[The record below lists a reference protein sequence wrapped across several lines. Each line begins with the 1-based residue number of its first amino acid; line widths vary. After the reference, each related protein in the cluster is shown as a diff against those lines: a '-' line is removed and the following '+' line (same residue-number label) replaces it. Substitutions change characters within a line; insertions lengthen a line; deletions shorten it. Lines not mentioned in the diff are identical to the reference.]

1 MRVPAR
7 FHVYRSCKTFRL
19 LVGVVHR
26 WNDDNERL
34 GYSGE
39 LPAGVVMMEHEERGS
54 VTNTALSFWYEHAQ
68 GEMQQRLGLP
78 FDAWEPIGRGESIT
92 TRARAHLARLAES
105 GNGEMA

>member
-1 MRVPAR
+1 MSYR
-7 FHVYRSCKTFRL
+7 FCVYRSSKTFRP

-39 LPAGVVMMEHEERGS
+39 LPAGGVMMEHEERGS
-54 VTNTALSFWYEHAQ
+54 VTDTAFNFWYEHVE
-68 GEMQQRLGLP
+68 GEMQRRLGLP

>member
-1 MRVPAR
+1 MSYR
-7 FHVYRSCKTFRL
+7 FCVYRSSETFRP

-39 LPAGVVMMEHEERGS
+39 LPAGVVIMEHEERDSLTGIAF
-54 VTNTALSFWYEHAQ
+54 NFRHEHVE
-68 GEMQQRLGLP
+68 GEMQRRLALP
-78 FDAWEPIGRGESIT
+78 FDAWEAIGRGESIT

-105 GNGEMA
+105 SNGDIA